1 MLLLP
6 KDIVQ
11 ASAHRK
17 YHYSILIYTLI
28 SFCLFPSLDKWN
40 NIPFSSERQV
50 DIIEPPQSPTSLLG
64 QLGDCLSS
72 MAGDGLA
79 IGAAEIEA
87 KISAKVYR
95 ATAKNFMMR
104 LEVWERIDV

>member
-1 MLLLP
+1 M
-6 KDIVQ
+6 
-11 ASAHRK
+11 
-17 YHYSILIYTLI
+17 
-28 SFCLFPSLDKWN
+28 
-40 NIPFSSERQV
+40 
-50 DIIEPPQSPTSLLG
+50 DIIEEPQSPKSLLG

-72 MAGDGLA
+72 MAVEGLG

-87 KISAKVYR
+87 KSSAKVYR

>member
-1 MLLLP
+1 M
-6 KDIVQ
+6 DIM
-11 ASAHRK
+11 
-17 YHYSILIYTLI
+17 
-28 SFCLFPSLDKWN
+28 
-40 NIPFSSERQV
+40 E
-50 DIIEPPQSPTSLLG
+50 EPQSPTSLLG

-72 MAGDGLA
+72 MAGDSLA

-87 KISAKVYR
+87 KISAKVYM